1 MSNTPAGD
9 PGDEAEQPDRIPTQ
23 AELDAEDLRA
33 LEHSSRDRDHANL
46 YPPRPVDPGAPPRAL
61 THHAFA
67 AWAGSAVAGLACM
80 GYGFL
85 NLGTIQDL
93 LRERLLDGLR
103 TDPRNAAPVDR
114 IDSIASVFPP
124 LMLVMIAVFLVIEYL
139 LLTNTAARNSR
150 NLRNFFL
157 ATAVINLLCIPVGTD
172 LLFRYDELSSILPIV
187 GWIQFGLLCLAALC
201 SLRRVVDRWLPPSD
215 RMRPTRMFRER

>member
-1 MSNTPAGD
+1 MT
-9 PGDEAEQPDRIPTQ
+9 
-23 AELDAEDLRA
+23 
-33 LEHSSRDRDHANL
+33 
-46 YPPRPVDPGAPPRAL
+46 VGAAPYLAR
-61 THHAFA
+61 
-67 AWAGSAVAGLACM
+67 GGAGLAISRTHA
-80 GYGFL
+80 
-85 NLGTIQDL
+85 LGLHALARGVDHREVVTHREAKSVSAEETFATDL
-93 LRERLLDGLR
+93 TDVRAVEAELRLLAERIALGGYLHCA
-103 TDPRNAAPVDR
+103 TDWQPYAEQ
-114 IDSIASVFPP
+114 
-124 LMLVMIAVFLVIEYL
+124 MLTVLGAEP

-172 LLFRYDELSSILPIV
+172 LLFRYDELSSIIPIV